1 MPINESIQDAGKE
14 NNLYKLFKFP
24 QIRGR
29 LRKFAIYTITTF
41 HRKIR
46 ERNKNKTN

>member
-1 MPINESIQDAGKE
+1 MPIYEAIQDAGKE
-14 NNLYKLFKFP
+14 NNLYKLFKP

-46 ERNKNKTN
+46 ERN